1 VKCQPISGLEHPA
14 KTQRLF
20 TMKNTKFMKV
30 SPTAVDTETELSTS
44 S

>member
-1 VKCQPISGLEHPA
+1 MIFMSFVVTELV
-14 KTQRLF
+14 RLF